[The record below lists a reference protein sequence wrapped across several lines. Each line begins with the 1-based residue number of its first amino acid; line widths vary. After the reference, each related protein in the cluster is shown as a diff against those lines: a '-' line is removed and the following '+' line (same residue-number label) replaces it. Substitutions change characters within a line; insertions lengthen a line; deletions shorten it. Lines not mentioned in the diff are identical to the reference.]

1 MIREW
6 GQLKN
11 IMSTIE
17 NKYSSHPLRKWFIKQ
32 SLDHP
37 IRSIIVSLIATI
49 SVGSG
54 VLSFMIDD
62 DMMKLLPADLDSKIA
77 WDEIQ
82 DEFGSTELIY
92 IAFGEKGKSV
102 FNSKTFAD
110 MWDLSKT
117 LESTD
122 QIEEVF
128 SLVNTNRI
136 DNVDDFMEVDDLQTK
151 RDLTQAEIDDIQN
164 YLLKNPSL
172 KKRFISENDEYFV
185 ITAQPYSNEQFDVF
199 SKIVVDKSD
208 EILDG
213 YEIHYGGNA
222 YISGIM
228 PGLIRDDAFSLMR
241 FGMLIMIFTLLL
253 NLRSIAGVAMV
264 LMVIVLSLFAMIG
277 AMGWIYYFTGSNKFL
292 FTLANTSMPIILLT
306 IANSDGVHIV
316 SKFFRE
322 MRSKKDTRKAVAST
336 MDSLLVPIFV
346 TSVTTISAF
355 LIMTTSPIQPLIGYG
370 ISMSIGITWAW
381 FLSSL
386 LLPAVI
392 SLKKWNPE
400 DTAFTKP
407 SFFEK
412 LVDKLGSAVLN
423 HPKRVFG
430 TGITIVIIGLF
441 GVTKV
446 TVDVNMRNFFK
457 PGTEIRDSMDFM
469 DNEMN
474 GTVDIRVR
482 VEGDIKDPQTL
493 SSMDELQSFMV
504 KDEQVSTSFSIADVV
519 KQMHRTV
526 MNDDLRYETIPEN
539 RGKVNNLFTMYSMSG
554 DPDDF
559 EALVDYE
566 YKIGL
571 ITAFADVM
579 STEQIFSYTNKL
591 NEHID
596 KNFNDDSKIDVTG
609 MIVVFRDLVIL
620 IVQSSFISIFASLL
634 VIGILASLFFKR
646 ALWGLLAVVPLT
658 SAVIINFGFMG
669 FFGIELSHVTAILSS
684 IIIGVGVDF
693 AIHYISQYRR
703 LSRTISSKTVSK
715 EVVEDVGYPI
725 VLDAA
730 SNMGFGALVFS
741 TFVPIQYIGGLMVF
755 AMLSTSLGTLTIL
768 SALTELMKN
777 RLIKGEIS

>member
-1 MIREW
+1 
-6 GQLKN
+6 
-11 IMSTIE
+11 MSTIE

-646 ALWGLLAVVPLT
+646 ALWWLLAVVPLT

>member
-1 MIREW
+1 
-6 GQLKN
+6 
-11 IMSTIE
+11 MSTIE

-151 RDLTQAEIDDIQN
+151 RDLTQAEVDDIQN

>member
-1 MIREW
+1 
-6 GQLKN
+6 
-11 IMSTIE
+11 MSTIE

-151 RDLTQAEIDDIQN
+151 RDLTQAEVDDIQK

-185 ITAQPYSNEQFDVF
+185 ITAQPYTNEEFDVF

-620 IVQSSFISIFASLL
+620 IVQSSFVSIFASLL

>member
-1 MIREW
+1 
-6 GQLKN
+6 
-11 IMSTIE
+11 MSTIE

-151 RDLTQAEIDDIQN
+151 RDLTQAEVDDIQN

-482 VEGDIKDPQTL
+482 VEGDIKAPQTL
-493 SSMDELQSFMV
+493 SSMDERQSFMV
-504 KDEQVSTSFSIADVV
+504 NDEQGSTSFSIADVV

-620 IVQSSFISIFASLL
+620 IVQSSFVSIFASLL